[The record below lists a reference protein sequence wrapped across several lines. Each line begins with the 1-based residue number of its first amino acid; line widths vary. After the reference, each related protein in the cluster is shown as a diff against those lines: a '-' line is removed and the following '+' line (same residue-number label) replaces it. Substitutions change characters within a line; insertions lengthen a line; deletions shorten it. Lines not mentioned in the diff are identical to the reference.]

1 VVETMRGHDLGRVLY
16 RGAALPDT
24 GVPGQIAG
32 EGAKRVIHAPADGR
46 IVHRAAIGDVV
57 EEGQAI
63 ALLGDTPVNATLTGV
78 LRGLIREG
86 YPVTKGL
93 KIADIDPR
101 KEQQKN
107 CFTVSDKARCIA
119 GGVMEALLTLAR
131 EKGVRLL

>member
-1 VVETMRGHDLGRVLY
+1 M
-16 RGAALPDT
+16 
-24 GVPGQIAG
+24 
-32 EGAKRVIHAPADGR
+32 
-46 IVHRAAIGDVV
+46 
-57 EEGQAI
+57 
-63 ALLGDTPVNATLTGV
+63 
-78 LRGLIREG
+78 
-86 YPVTKGL
+86 TKGL

>member
-1 VVETMRGHDLGRVLY
+1 M
-16 RGAALPDT
+16 
-24 GVPGQIAG
+24 
-32 EGAKRVIHAPADGR
+32 
-46 IVHRAAIGDVV
+46 V